1 MVSGLR
7 WLAPAAADAPKPSR
21 VATSLRGTAHSAD
34 AAGPSPPELRVGTV
48 VADRTL
54 AGEVVCGRAARVSV
68 SQTSCGFV
76 VWWGD
81 RTCSQVRSPLF
92 FPPTC
97 DGATVAA
104 VSILR
109 DPVHGDI
116 ELTKDELRL
125 VDTAE
130 FQRLR
135 GVKQLGSAS
144 LVYPGAVHTRFEHS
158 IGTLHVCEQLLAACN
173 KNAQRDP
180 AGCHR
185 VVDDERR
192 VLRAAALLHDVTHI
206 PYGHNIED
214 QTGLLPR
221 HDLPERFAAVL
232 GDTELGAELDRQGL
246 RAPVLSVLTGQ
257 GVPVPPFWRQVV
269 SDTID
274 ADLLDYLRR
283 DAHFTGLELRYDR
296 RVVDYFR
303 VDRRSQQLFVDCEK
317 NGMLREDIVSELL
330 RVLECRYHFSE
341 RVYYHHA
348 KIAAGA
354 SLSRMVEL
362 ALRAGALT
370 GDELQRSTD
379 EALVWRLGQL
389 DLGEAAATARLH
401 RFVARYRRRALL
413 KRVLVL
419 PYYQNQS
426 VQEELL
432 RTYFTPGQPEARFRW
447 EAEREAEA
455 KAVFGQAID
464 VVLYCPKRRMQLKEA
479 RTLVRFPGSGERML
493 PLDAFAE
500 DIPRLCDLADS
511 YPRMWKL
518 YVFTS
523 LEDEGLRRK
532 LQQMCLGAL
541 PAGCRNAFVL

>member
-1 MVSGLR
+1 
-7 WLAPAAADAPKPSR
+7 
-21 VATSLRGTAHSAD
+21 
-34 AAGPSPPELRVGTV
+34 
-48 VADRTL
+48 
-54 AGEVVCGRAARVSV
+54 
-68 SQTSCGFV
+68 
-76 VWWGD
+76 
-81 RTCSQVRSPLF
+81 
-92 FPPTC
+92 
-97 DGATVAA
+97 

-116 ELTKDELRL
+116 ELTRDELRL

-135 GVKQLGSAS
+135 GIKQLGSAS

-158 IGTLHVCEQLLAACN
+158 IGTLHVCEQLLQACN
-173 KNAQRDP
+173 KNAARDP

-185 VVDDERR
+185 VGDDERR
-192 VLRAAALLHDVTHI
+192 VLRIAALLHDVTHI

-221 HDLPERFAAVL
+221 HDRPERFAAML
-232 GDTELGAELDRQGL
+232 GDTELGAELDRQGH
-246 RAPVLSVLTGQ
+246 RATVLSILTGD
-257 GVPVPPFWRQVV
+257 GPAVPPFWRQVV

-303 VDRRSQQLFVDCEK
+303 VDRHSQQLFVDCEK

-354 SLSRMVEL
+354 LLSRMVEM

-370 GDELQRSTD
+370 AADLQQLTD

-389 DLGEAAATARLH
+389 DLGEAAATERLR
-401 RFVARYRRRALL
+401 RFVGRYRRRALS

-419 PYYQNQS
+419 PYYQNQD

-432 RTYFTPGQPEARFRW
+432 RTYFTPGQPEARCRW

-455 KAVFGQAID
+455 KAAFGQAID
-464 VVLYCPKRRMQLKEA
+464 VMLYCPKRRMQLKEA
-479 RTLVRFPGSGERML
+479 KTLVRFPGSGARTL
-493 PLDAFAE
+493 PLDAFVD
-500 DIPRLCDLADS
+500 DIPRLRDLADS

-523 LEDEGLRRK
+523 LEDKAQRRK
-532 LQQMCLGAL
+532 LQQMCLAAL

>member
-1 MVSGLR
+1 
-7 WLAPAAADAPKPSR
+7 
-21 VATSLRGTAHSAD
+21 
-34 AAGPSPPELRVGTV
+34 
-48 VADRTL
+48 
-54 AGEVVCGRAARVSV
+54 
-68 SQTSCGFV
+68 
-76 VWWGD
+76 
-81 RTCSQVRSPLF
+81 
-92 FPPTC
+92 
-97 DGATVAA
+97 

-135 GVKQLGSAS
+135 GIKQLGSAS

-158 IGTLHVCEQLLAACN
+158 IGTLHVCEQLLQACN
-173 KNAQRDP
+173 KNAARDP

-185 VVDDERR
+185 VGDDERR
-192 VLRAAALLHDVTHI
+192 VLRIAALLHDVTHI

-221 HDLPERFAAVL
+221 HDRPERFAAML
-232 GDTELGAELDRQGL
+232 ADTELGAELDRQGH
-246 RAPVLSVLTGQ
+246 RATVLSILTGE
-257 GVPVPPFWRQVV
+257 GPAVPPFWRQVV

-303 VDRRSQQLFVDCEK
+303 VDRHSQQLFVDCEK

-354 SLSRMVEL
+354 LLSRMVEM

-370 GDELQRSTD
+370 TADLQQLTD

-389 DLGEAAATARLH
+389 DLGEAAATERLR
-401 RFVARYRRRALL
+401 RFVARYRRRALS

-419 PYYQNQS
+419 PYYQNQD

-432 RTYFTPGQPEARFRW
+432 RTYFTPGQPEARCRW

-455 KAVFGQAID
+455 KAAFGQAID
-464 VVLYCPKRRMQLKEA
+464 VMLYCPKRRMQLKEA
-479 RTLVRFPGSGERML
+479 KTLVRFPGSGARTL
-493 PLDAFAE
+493 PLDAFVD
-500 DIPRLCDLADS
+500 DIPRLRDLADS

-523 LEDEGLRRK
+523 LEDKAQRRK
-532 LQQMCLGAL
+532 LQQMCLAAL

>member
-1 MVSGLR
+1 M
-7 WLAPAAADAPKPSR
+7 
-21 VATSLRGTAHSAD
+21 
-34 AAGPSPPELRVGTV
+34 
-48 VADRTL
+48 
-54 AGEVVCGRAARVSV
+54 
-68 SQTSCGFV
+68 
-76 VWWGD
+76 
-81 RTCSQVRSPLF
+81 
-92 FPPTC
+92 
-97 DGATVAA
+97 
-104 VSILR
+104 SILR

-135 GVKQLGSAS
+135 GIKQLGSAS

-158 IGTLHVCEQLLAACN
+158 IGTLHVCEQLLQACN
-173 KNAQRDP
+173 KNAARDP

-185 VVDDERR
+185 VGDDERR
-192 VLRAAALLHDVTHI
+192 VLRIAALLHDVTHI

-221 HDLPERFAAVL
+221 HDRPERFAAML
-232 GDTELGAELDRQGL
+232 GDTELGAELDRQGH
-246 RAPVLSVLTGQ
+246 RATVLSILTGD
-257 GVPVPPFWRQVV
+257 GPAVPPFWRQVV

-303 VDRRSQQLFVDCEK
+303 VDRHSQQLFVDCEK

-354 SLSRMVEL
+354 LLSRMVEM
-362 ALRAGALT
+362 ALRAKALT
-370 GDELQRSTD
+370 AADLQQLTD

-389 DLGEAAATARLH
+389 DLGDAAATERLR
-401 RFVARYRRRALL
+401 RFVGRYRRRALS

-419 PYYQNQS
+419 PYYQNQD

-432 RTYFTPGQPEARFRW
+432 RTYFTPGQPEARCRW

-455 KAVFGQAID
+455 KAAFGQAID
-464 VVLYCPKRRMQLKEA
+464 VMLYCPKRRMQLKEA
-479 RTLVRFPGSGERML
+479 KTLVRFPGSGARTL
-493 PLDAFAE
+493 PLDAFVD
-500 DIPRLCDLADS
+500 DIPRLRDLADS

-523 LEDEGLRRK
+523 LEDKAQRRK
-532 LQQMCLGAL
+532 LQQMCLAAL

>member
-1 MVSGLR
+1 
-7 WLAPAAADAPKPSR
+7 
-21 VATSLRGTAHSAD
+21 
-34 AAGPSPPELRVGTV
+34 
-48 VADRTL
+48 
-54 AGEVVCGRAARVSV
+54 
-68 SQTSCGFV
+68 
-76 VWWGD
+76 
-81 RTCSQVRSPLF
+81 
-92 FPPTC
+92 
-97 DGATVAA
+97 

-135 GVKQLGSAS
+135 GIKQLGSAS

-158 IGTLHVCEQLLAACN
+158 IGTLHVCEQLLQACN
-173 KNAQRDP
+173 KNAARDP

-185 VVDDERR
+185 VGDDERR
-192 VLRAAALLHDVTHI
+192 VLRIAALLHDVTHI

-221 HDLPERFAAVL
+221 HDRPERFAAML
-232 GDTELGAELDRQGL
+232 GDTELGAELDRQGH
-246 RAPVLSVLTGQ
+246 RATVLSILTGD
-257 GVPVPPFWRQVV
+257 GPAVPPFWRQVV

-303 VDRRSQQLFVDCEK
+303 VDRHSQQLFVDCEK

-354 SLSRMVEL
+354 LLSRMVEM
-362 ALRAGALT
+362 ALRAKALT
-370 GDELQRSTD
+370 AADLQQLTD

-389 DLGEAAATARLH
+389 DLGDAAATERLR
-401 RFVARYRRRALL
+401 RFVGRYRRRALS

-419 PYYQNQS
+419 PYYQNQD

-432 RTYFTPGQPEARFRW
+432 RTYFTPGQPEARCRW

-455 KAVFGQAID
+455 KAAFGQAID
-464 VVLYCPKRRMQLKEA
+464 VMLYCPKRRMQLKEA
-479 RTLVRFPGSGERML
+479 KTLVRFPGSGARTL
-493 PLDAFAE
+493 PLDAFVD
-500 DIPRLCDLADS
+500 DIPRLRDLADS

-523 LEDEGLRRK
+523 LEDKAQRRK
-532 LQQMCLGAL
+532 LQQMCLAAL